1 MFEENKWYKL
11 VDKEGFEED
20 SDNNDYIVDV
30 IGNTPFKVN
39 CVDGDM
45 DVLSIELK
53 GVVYNAKSF
62 CDGLII
68 IFTDEEYRFFEE
80 VKGPHD
86 INNIEKCILAK
97 TSISGTVLEGPMDI
111 NESKIIVKEFLLKN
125 PGGNVEVYGL
135 VSSAS
140 MDVVYN

>member
-20 SDNNDYIVDV
+20 SEYNSNIAVV
-30 IGNTPFKVN
+30 IGNIPFKVN
-39 CVDGDM
+39 YVDSDM
-45 DVLSIELK
+45 DVRSIELK
-53 GVVYNAKSF
+53 GVERNAKWF
-62 CDGLII
+62 CDELIV
-68 IFTDEEYRFFEE
+68 IFSDEERRFFEE
-80 VKGPHD
+80 VKGPQD
-86 INNIEKCILAK
+86 INNIEKCVLAK

-135 VSSAS
+135 VSTAS
-140 MDVVYN
+140 VDVVYN